1 MKATFT
7 FFFCIFLV
15 STCVMAETNCPAICP
30 LNYQPICGISPGGE
44 TKTFANQCDMDATN
58 CRERSSFTMK
68 SEGAC

>member
-7 FFFCIFLV
+7 FFFFLFLV
-15 STCVMAETNCPAICP
+15 LTSVKAVTNCYGICP
-30 LNYQPICGISPGGE
+30 LIFQPICGIGPGGE